1 MRREEFM
8 RELEYLLR
16 DIPVNEKEDAL
27 AYYENYFDEAG
38 AENEYKV
45 IQELG
50 SPASVAE
57 KILADTQQTHST
69 QNNHNPE
76 TKTYTENNNYAYGQ
90 QTATSKETS
99 KKQGMTKG
107 TKILLAIV
115 IILTFPLWIGV
126 VAGLFG
132 TLVGI
137 IGAVF
142 GVTVGLIGATIGLVA
157 GGIGLIIG
165 GFMQVALY
173 PAVGLVCIGVG
184 AILAAIGI
192 LLAVLCAWCLGVWIP
207 KGIKKLYYWI
217 KGLVHRKEGGDE
229 I

>member
-8 RELEYLLR
+8 KELAYLLR
-16 DIPVNEKEDAL
+16 DIPANEREDAL

-50 SPASVAE
+50 SPAAVAE
-57 KILADTQQTHST
+57 KILADTQQTDST
-69 QNNHNPE
+69 QNDSYSESESYMGNS
-76 TKTYTENNNYAYGQ
+76 NYAYGQ
-90 QTATSKETS
+90 QNAANE
-99 KKQGMTKG
+99 KKQGMSKE
-107 TKILLAIV
+107 TKILIAII

-132 TLVGI
+132 ALVGI

-142 GVTVGLIGATIGLVA
+142 GIAVALLGVTIGLVA
-157 GGIGLIIG
+157 GGIGLIVG
-165 GFMQVALY
+165 GIMQVALY
-173 PAVGLVCIGVG
+173 PSIGLACIGVG
-184 AILAAIGI
+184 AIFTAIGI
-192 LLAVLCAWCLGVWIP
+192 LLVVLCAWSIGVWIP
-207 KGIKKLYYWI
+207 KGVKKIIHWI

>member
-16 DIPVNEKEDAL
+16 DIPANEREDAL

-38 AENEYKV
+38 AENESQV

-57 KILADTQQTHST
+57 KILADVQHTNET
-69 QNNHNPE
+69 NNYQNPE
-76 TKTYTENNNYAYGQ
+76 TETYTENSNRVYEQKAEKSRMSTG
-90 QTATSKETS
+90 
-99 KKQGMTKG
+99 KKVL
-107 TKILLAIV
+107 IAAI

-132 TLVGI
+132 GLVGI
-137 IGAVF
+137 IGAAF
-142 GVTVGLIGATIGLVA
+142 GIVIGMVGAAFGLIVS
-157 GGIGLIIG
+157 GIALIIG
-165 GFMQVALY
+165 GIMLVALF
-173 PAVGLVCIGVG
+173 PAVGLASAGIGAV
-184 AILAAIGI
+184 ITAIGI
-192 LLAVLCAWCLGVWIP
+192 LVAVLCIWCLGVWLP
-207 KGIKKLYYWI
+207 KGIKKLSHWI
-217 KGLVHRKEGGDE
+217 KSLVHRKEGGNE

>member
-8 RELEYLLR
+8 KELAYLLR
-16 DIPVNEKEDAL
+16 DIPANEREDAL

-50 SPASVAE
+50 SPAAVAE
-57 KILADTQQTHST
+57 KILADTQQ
-69 QNNHNPE
+69 NAANE
-76 TKTYTENNNYAYGQ
+76 
-90 QTATSKETS
+90 
-99 KKQGMTKG
+99 KKQGMSKE
-107 TKILLAIV
+107 TKILIAII

-132 TLVGI
+132 ALVGI

-142 GVTVGLIGATIGLVA
+142 GIAVALLGVTIGLVA
-157 GGIGLIIG
+157 GGIGLIVG
-165 GFMQVALY
+165 GIMQVALY
-173 PAVGLVCIGVG
+173 PSIGLACIGVG
-184 AILAAIGI
+184 AIFTAIGI
-192 LLAVLCAWCLGVWIP
+192 LLVVLCAWSIGVWIP
-207 KGIKKLYYWI
+207 KGVKKIIHWI

>member
-8 RELEYLLR
+8 KELEYLLR
-16 DIPVNEKEDAL
+16 DLPVNEREDAL

-38 AENEYKV
+38 VENESQV

-57 KILADTQQTHST
+57 KILANTQQTHST
-69 QNNHNPE
+69 QNYQNPE
-76 TKTYTENNNYAYGQ
+76 LE
-90 QTATSKETS
+90 
-99 KKQGMTKG
+99 KKKAMSKG
-107 TKILLAIV
+107 TKILIAII

-132 TLVGI
+132 ALVGI
-137 IGAVF
+137 IGAAF
-142 GVTVGLIGATIGLVA
+142 GIAVALLGVTIGLLA

-165 GFMQVALY
+165 GIMQVALY
-173 PAVGLVCIGVG
+173 PAIGLACVGVG
-184 AILAAIGI
+184 AICAAIGI
-192 LLAVLCAWCLGVWIP
+192 LLAVLCTWCLGVWLP
-207 KGIKKLYYWI
+207 KGVKNIYFWI
-217 KGLVHRKEGGDE
+217 KGLVHRKEGGNE

>member
-8 RELEYLLR
+8 KELAYLLR
-16 DIPVNEKEDAL
+16 DIPVNEREDAL

-69 QNNHNPE
+69 QNYHNPE
-76 TKTYTENNNYAYGQ
+76 PE
-90 QTATSKETS
+90 
-99 KKQGMTKG
+99 KKQEMTKG
-107 TKILLAIV
+107 TKILIAII
-115 IILTFPLWIGV
+115 IILTFPLWIGI

-132 TLVGI
+132 ALVSI
-137 IGAVF
+137 IGAAF
-142 GVTVGLIGATIGLVA
+142 GITIGLLGATIGLVV
-157 GGIGLIIG
+157 GGIGIIIG
-165 GFMQVALY
+165 GIMQVALY
-173 PAVGLVCIGVG
+173 PAEGLVCIGIG
-184 AILAAIGI
+184 AILVTLGI
-192 LLAVLCAWCLGVWIP
+192 LLAILCTWCLGVWIP
-207 KGIKKLYYWI
+207 KGIKKLYSWI
-217 KGLVHRKEGGDE
+217 KNVVHRKEGGDE

>member
-16 DIPVNEKEDAL
+16 DIPANEREDAL

-38 AENEYKV
+38 AENEQQV
-45 IQELG
+45 IKELG

-57 KILADTQQTHST
+57 KILADTQQTHRAENDSATPEKKKSMST
-69 QNNHNPE
+69 
-76 TKTYTENNNYAYGQ
+76 
-90 QTATSKETS
+90 
-99 KKQGMTKG
+99 G
-107 TKILLAIV
+107 TKILIAVI

-132 TLVGI
+132 ALIGI
-137 IGAVF
+137 IGAAF
-142 GVTVGLIGATIGLVA
+142 GIVVGLLGATLGLLA
-157 GGIGLIIG
+157 GGIGLIIAG
-165 GFMQVALY
+165 IMQVALY
-173 PAVGLVCIGVG
+173 PTIGFASMGVG

-192 LLAVLCAWCLGVWIP
+192 LLAVLSAWCLGVWLP
-207 KGIKKLYYWI
+207 KGIKKLVSWI
-217 KGLVHRKEGGDE
+217 KSLVHCQEGGNE

>member
-8 RELEYLLR
+8 KELEYLLR
-16 DIPVNEKEDAL
+16 DIPVNEREDAL

-38 AENEYKV
+38 AENEYQV

-50 SPASVAE
+50 SPVAVAE

-69 QNNHNPE
+69 QKDSYSEPE
-76 TKTYTENNNYAYGQ
+76 SYTGNSSHAYGQ
-90 QTATSKETS
+90 QKATE

-107 TKILLAIV
+107 VKILIAII

-132 TLVGI
+132 ALVGI
-137 IGAVF
+137 IGAAF
-142 GVTVGLIGATIGLVA
+142 GIAVGLLGATLGLLA

-165 GFMQVALY
+165 GIMQVALY
-173 PAVGLVCIGVG
+173 PTIGLACIGVG

-192 LLAVLCAWCLGVWIP
+192 SLAVLCAWCIGIWIP
-207 KGIKKLYYWI
+207 KGVKKLVHWI
-217 KGLVHRKEGGDE
+217 KGLVHRKEGGNE